1 MRFIDEV
8 ILSRA
13 PHGERAG
20 ASAATMPVI
29 LIFSHHAAIRC
40 ALRPL
45 LEASPRML
53 SPKLSPKNT
62 SITELSYSPAEGR
75 KGGWTLHR
83 VNDAAHLEG
92 MF

>member
-1 MRFIDEV
+1 M
-8 ILSRA
+8 ILPRSA
-13 PHGERAG
+13 HGEDAG
-20 ASAATMPVI
+20 APAASAPLI
-29 LIFSHHAAIRC
+29 LVFSHHAAIRC

-62 SITELSYSPAEGR
+62 SITELSYSPAKGR

-92 MF
+92 MH